1 MPRPHRDVREIAIEA
16 ALYHKQRV
24 PTEEVPVRDLRDGT
38 VVTIGWT
45 DGKGVRAGVVTA
57 EPSGFSTSYVPM
69 TSSHF
74 DGQRLH
80 VLG

>member
-24 PTEEVPVRDLRDGT
+24 PTEEVRVRDLRDGT

-45 DGKGVRAGVVTA
+45 DGKR
-57 EPSGFSTSYVPM
+57 SCR
-69 TSSHF
+69 SSHC
-74 DGQRLH
+74 GAERASRRAMS
-80 VLG
+80 